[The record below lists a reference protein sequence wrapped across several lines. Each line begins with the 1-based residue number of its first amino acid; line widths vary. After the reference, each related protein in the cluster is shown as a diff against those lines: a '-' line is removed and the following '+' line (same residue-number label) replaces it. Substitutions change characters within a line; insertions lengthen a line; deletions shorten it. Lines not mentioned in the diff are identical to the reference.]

1 MLHETLDDLVLIP
14 NPVRLKHRCHGWS
27 CAGASLQSMLL
38 AASAKPT
45 CLIDSD
51 WPLHR
56 VDKMCKCAC
65 RLCWIFLIRQEKDLT
80 NWLVFLPWNLG
91 TETVSQAWALKLHTH
106 PHEFQWA
113 LSVSTLR
120 SLKCAKRK
128 QKSAY
133 VSLLPK
139 WKTGLQNVKT
149 RKYNIYIYIS
159 SSRCTRDLDNSC
171 KAACTGWISTN
182 RTGPPTKCQ
191 AVKTG

>member
-65 RLCWIFLIRQEKDLT
+65 RLCRIFLIRQEKDLT
-80 NWLVFLPWNLG
+80 NWLVFLPNWNGFSSLSSEAPYTSPWISMSPIRVNSEKSQVRKKKTKVSVCQPLTKMKNWF
-91 TETVSQAWALKLHTH
+91 TECKN
-106 PHEFQWA
+106 
-113 LSVSTLR
+113 
-120 SLKCAKRK
+120 K
-128 QKSAY
+128 
-133 VSLLPK
+133 
-139 WKTGLQNVKT
+139 
-149 RKYNIYIYIS
+149 KYNIYIYIS

>member
-1 MLHETLDDLVLIP
+1 MAEAAQALHCKVCCLQLQPNELVWLI
-14 NPVRLKHRCHGWS
+14 
-27 CAGASLQSMLL
+27 
-38 AASAKPT
+38 
-45 CLIDSD
+45 LID
-51 WPLHR
+51 LYTELIKC
-56 VDKMCKCAC
+56 VKCAC
-65 RLCWIFLIRQEKDLT
+65 RLCRIFLIRQEKDLT
-80 NWLVFLPWNLG
+80 NWLVFLPWNFE

-113 LSVSTLR
+113 SVSTLR

-149 RKYNIYIYIS
+149 KNITNTYIYIS
-159 SSRCTRDLDNSC
+159 SSRFSRDLDNSC

-182 RTGPPTKCQ
+182 RRGPPTKCQ
-191 AVKTG
+191 AGQNLIMGHH